1 MDKNNKDKALQ
12 NEAEIIAY
20 LNRVMDSTFARFIMK
35 KLSRPKS
42 ISKSLAIYAGVE
54 EAKTVKEKVHAR
66 SLLPR

>member
-1 MDKNNKDKALQ
+1 MGNKALL

-35 KLSRPKS
+35 KLSQPKS

-54 EAKTVKEKVHAR
+54 EAEGVIG
-66 SLLPR
+66 